1 MAGCIQI
8 PRRRWWHTGL
18 AFTSSQVEAN
28 RRCRPGAEGG
38 GAPQARV
45 AWLPG
50 GPQPFAPAGLALLC
64 SASPWT
70 TRPGLDYGLGYQG
83 HVQGTFQLWNKMSE
97 EGQGPPLSVQ
107 SGGGELSQ
115 SPATASG
122 NLQTHSQNEQ
132 HGHIRHAQTSKTQD
146 PSPWVLRGGLWSFQ
160 GRTGRFGLFTKE
172 EAGRLEGQW

>member
-1 MAGCIQI
+1 MQARGRGRGGTASTGSLAS
-8 PRRRWWHTGL
+8 RRPTT
-18 AFTSSQVEAN
+18 F
-28 RRCRPGAEGG
+28 RPGRA
-38 GAPQARV
+38 
-45 AWLPG
+45 
-50 GPQPFAPAGLALLC
+50 GPPMLSL
-64 SASPWT
+64 SMD

-132 HGHIRHAQTSKTQD
+132 RGHIRHAQTSKTPD

-160 GRTGRFGLFTKE
+160 GRTCRCGLFTKE